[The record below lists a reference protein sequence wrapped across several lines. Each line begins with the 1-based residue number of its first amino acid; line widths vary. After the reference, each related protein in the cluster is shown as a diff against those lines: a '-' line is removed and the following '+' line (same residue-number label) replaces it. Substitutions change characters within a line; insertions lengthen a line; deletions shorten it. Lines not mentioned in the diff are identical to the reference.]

1 MPSFFQ
7 ECRYSNVVEFVAND
21 YPNFFKVNHYKKHK
35 GGDDDDYDG
44 DDFDDLSDSQPKAV
58 LPQAASQSKS
68 AIKKSGASRIKEE
81 DRNSGRVVF
90 QSGSDESGNEGND
103 EISPFVNPQMKSHPQ
118 LQQKGQIKIN
128 TKPARPEEKQKI
140 ITDDDLNFGGINE
153 QEAPIA
159 PKDSFQTYKDMNQ
172 RIQGN
177 KPVDFAPS
185 FMGLGR
191 AFERSNPMADQ
202 ANAPFGFYR
211 TENSLNASNPANN
224 TFVNNPTY
232 PNGHPYI
239 HNGYQANANTF
250 QNKPQNNRMRGF
262 GALNMGN
269 IPDGEALNA
278 MLKGFP
284 NLGFALGGGNPF
296 MNKPGAKPEMD
307 DQKFLETANM
317 IKLINGTAGANPY
330 AAAAGQKI
338 YSFHQNE
345 AGKPEDNDQLRG
357 NLEGSGFEHEHEY
370 HELPSYVRGDYRMEG
385 NMPTGMPGGMP
396 PGMPSNLP
404 SAYFSS
410 KKFNFDGY
418 FNTFEEG
425 PFSEFGDPKKKLKQ

>member
-1 MPSFFQ
+1 M
-7 ECRYSNVVEFVAND
+7 
-21 YPNFFKVNHYKKHK
+21 
-35 GGDDDDYDG
+35 
-44 DDFDDLSDSQPKAV
+44 
-58 LPQAASQSKS
+58 
-68 AIKKSGASRIKEE
+68 
-81 DRNSGRVVF
+81 
-90 QSGSDESGNEGND
+90 
-103 EISPFVNPQMKSHPQ
+103 
-118 LQQKGQIKIN
+118 
-128 TKPARPEEKQKI
+128 
-140 ITDDDLNFGGINE
+140 NE

-172 RIQGN
+172 RIQSN

-191 AFERSNPMADQ
+191 AFDRSNPMADQ
-202 ANAPFGFYR
+202 ANAPFRFYP
-211 TENSLNASNPANN
+211 TDNAPNSANN

-239 HNGYQANANTF
+239 HNGYQAPSGTF
-250 QNKPQNNRMRGF
+250 QNKPSNNRMRGF

-284 NLGFALGGGNPF
+284 PLGFALGGGNPF
-296 MNKPGAKPEMD
+296 MNKPGSKPEMD

-330 AAAAGQKI
+330 AAAAAGQKI
-338 YSFHQNE
+338 YSFHPNE
-345 AGKPEDNDQLRG
+345 AGKPEGDDQLRG
-357 NLEGSGFEHEHEY
+357 NHDGAGFDEHEY

-385 NMPTGMPGGMP
+385 NMPAGMSGGMP

-425 PFSEFGDPKKKLKQ
+425 GFNEFGDPKKKLKQ